1 MFANIREKLKGWK
14 TIIWSWFLILLG
26 LVFGLIIP
34 LLDAL
39 NVAQVNA
46 VIPEKLVPFAPLILV
61 AVGEVTKRLRQVTT
75 GPVGSKGDAP
85 ASSATRAG
93 D

>member
-14 TIIWSWFLILLG
+14 TIIWSWFLIVSG
-26 LVFGLIIP
+26 VVFGLLVP

-46 VIPEKLVPFAPLILV
+46 VIPEKFVPFAPLILV
-61 AVGEVTKRLRQVTT
+61 AVGEITKRLRQVTT
-75 GPVGSKGDAP
+75 GPVGAKGDEAP
-85 ASSATRAG
+85 AANVKAG